1 MAFEFSTDGF
11 LPYDT
16 FDYIYKERKLPE
28 FGEVASPY
36 DRILSSWKF
45 FLANGESQMP
55 FGFEALSYDDSDWD
69 IINVPSTWQTEG
81 YGLPQN
87 LLYNYPAELEKIT
100 KRGEDSISDKYLMK
114 STSESHDEIGI
125 YRTSVGFTPQD
136 LALS

>member
-45 FLANGESQMP
+45 FLAQGESQVP
-55 FGFEALSYDDSDWD
+55 FGFEALSFDDSDWD

-81 YGLPQN
+81 GDLCSKGKHAAAHTKVCGKTGRGRAASLCGLPDD
-87 LLYNYPAELEKIT
+87 
-100 KRGEDSISDKYLMK
+100 R
-114 STSESHDEIGI
+114 
-125 YRTSVGFTPQD
+125 R
-136 LALS
+136 